1 MSHEQRF
8 LNNRV
13 CLNVLGNSLEN
24 AKDIFE
30 AAQGHVLVGLLSKTY
45 PSVDVAVK
53 DMNRYMKEIDGAV
66 SVGLG
71 AGDPKQ
77 WKMVADIAKEVQPQ
91 HVNQVCTA
99 TGYTRGLLG
108 QNDTYVNSLL
118 SPTGKVGYVNM
129 ATGEFSSQVE
139 QTLVPIDTAIVMLKE
154 MGANSVKFYP
164 MNGLSTRDEFVA
176 VCEACARHDFMVEPT
191 GSLDLENF
199 EEILQIALDA
209 GVPKVIPHVYSS
221 VIDPVSK
228 DTRIEDVKTLY
239 EIMKR
244 LV

>member
-1 MSHEQRF
+1 M
-8 LNNRV
+8 
-13 CLNVLGNSLEN
+13 
-24 AKDIFE
+24 
-30 AAQGHVLVGLLSKTY
+30 
-45 PSVDVAVK
+45 
-53 DMNRYMKEIDGAV
+53 
-66 SVGLG
+66 
-71 AGDPKQ
+71 
-77 WKMVADIAKEVQPQ
+77 
-91 HVNQVCTA
+91 
-99 TGYTRGLLG
+99 
-108 QNDTYVNSLL
+108 NSLL